1 MGAVERFRIGV
12 DENGLG
18 PRLGPLVVTAVV
30 ARVTEEGHAVASRRP
45 KGALAKRLG
54 DSKAMIA
61 HGDVALGEAW
71 ARAVG
76 SRIGVAAMTPDD
88 LIHALALDSKPELRR
103 LCPSHVEAQCW
114 STDGEA
120 FEAEDKLVRRVGD
133 DLARLAAQG
142 VDVVSLRS
150 TFVCTRRIND
160 ARTEGHSRFDVD
172 LHAMERIVLD
182 ARERYSGELQAVCG
196 KVGGYARYS
205 DAFGPLSGRL
215 HAIIEEGAKRS
226 AYSFPGIGTI
236 AFVRDADQSHLLVAM
251 ASMVGKWIRE
261 VMMTRIVRHYGYTEA
276 AAALA
281 SGYHDPVTDR
291 FVDATAL
298 VRKKR
303 KVPDTCFERTPA
315 DAAPLDPKKKN
326 RELMLSP

>member
-1 MGAVERFRIGV
+1 MGAVERFRLGV

-18 PRLGPLVVTAVV
+18 PRLGPLVVTGVI
-30 ARVTEEGHAVASRRP
+30 ARVTEEGHAIASRRP

-76 SRIGVAAMTPDD
+76 RRIGVVATSPDE
-88 LIHALALDSKPELRR
+88 LIHGLVLDSKAELRR
-103 LCPSHVEAQCW
+103 HCPSHVEAQCW
-114 STDGEA
+114 SADGES
-120 FEAEDKLVRRVGD
+120 FEADDKL
-133 DLARLAAQG
+133 LARISADLDKLAAQG
-142 VDVVSLRS
+142 VDIVALRS
-150 TFVCTRRIND
+150 TVVCTRRIND
-160 ARTEGHSRFDVD
+160 ARELGRSRFDVD
-172 LHAMERIVLD
+172 LHAMERVVLD
-182 ARERYSGELQAVCG
+182 ARERYQGELQAVCG

-205 DAFGPLSGRL
+205 DAFGPLGGRL
-215 HAIIEEGAKRS
+215 HAIVEEGAKRS
-226 AYSFPGIGTI
+226 TYSFPGVGTV

-261 VMMTRIVRHYGYTEA
+261 TMMIRIVRHYGLAEDATE
-276 AAALA
+276 LA

-291 FVDATAL
+291 FVEATAL

-303 KVPDTCFERTPA
+303 KVPDTCFERTAA
-315 DAAPLDPKKKN
+315 DAAPLDPRKKN
-326 RELMLSP
+326 REVMLFP